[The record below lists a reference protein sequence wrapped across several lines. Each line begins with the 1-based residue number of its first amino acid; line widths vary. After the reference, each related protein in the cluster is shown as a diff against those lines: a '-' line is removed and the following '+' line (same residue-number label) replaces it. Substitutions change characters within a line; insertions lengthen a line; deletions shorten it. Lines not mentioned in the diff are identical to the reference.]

1 MFAAA
6 AQRFMCAGRRPVVQ
20 HTCRA
25 LSAVLAESA
34 AAPRAP
40 SSARAAA
47 PRSRVTVVSHIPP
60 AGAPAAVEVPE
71 ECQPVFAIIKLGGTQ
86 YKVTVDDVIA
96 AEKVIGPEIGEL
108 VDIKDVLLVGT
119 RHITM
124 VGQPVVPRARV
135 QVLVEEHTRDEKV
148 VIFKKRRR
156 KSSKRT
162 KGFRREVTVLR
173 VMAIKC
179 DGITDRDGQLL
190 AS

>member
-6 AQRFMCAGRRPVVQ
+6 QRLICAGRRPVVQ

-25 LSAVLAESA
+25 LSEVLAEA
-34 AAPRAP
+34 AAPRA
-40 SSARAAA
+40 AAATRAAA

-124 VGQPVVPRARV
+124 VGQPTVPRARV

-148 VIFKKRRR
+148 IIFKKRRR

-173 VMAIKC
+173 VMAINC